1 MPSVSVPSP
10 RLGGGPGSAP
20 SPDPVEVSF
29 LDRARA
35 THFAEILEGLRVSR
49 ASREATFESLR
60 AKRAAGDAL
69 TVGERAV
76 LEVDRRCVAQT
87 SCRAALRAL
96 ETLNAR
102 LARWDA
108 RGFVADP
115 RFGDAALESCRAR
128 LAIAKEDATRTVA
141 AAQPAIA
148 EARRRARERERAA
161 LEERLEA
168 SKRRQRE
175 DRYAF
180 DADLAAA
187 RRTERVELELGREH
201 ARERE
206 QRRDLDARRDA
217 WREHSSVQTSR
228 KDEAPEIWPTSP
240 RADTPDA
247 EKVVATDP
255 EASADASSSA
265 FLDDTT
271 DVSHEADIEQQR
283 AAWNAELERRRAALE
298 EERGETADAAAAR
311 KEEEKKTPETFYAP
325 GVKSGFVVPAHRRG
339 STLASLFGHALEG
352 SGGKKGKDSTASSP
366 REMREGETVLETLLN
381 MGRKGS
387 VGAVAPELVAKAL
400 VAAESGAEA
409 GDARLGASAVALAAA
424 SAVLRAVDPGDP
436 NASVPRAFCYG
447 RHGGAVS
454 GGGDTYMTRAKAD
467 KTKTDSHDAVDE
479 DGSFLRRD
487 DALCALAELRASQTS
502 VGRETFD
509 ATLAYFARLAERRAL
524 DVFQASSAMAELLA
538 PAPSGEGAAA
548 LRAHAAAKTRL
559 ARLARGL
566 FACDD
571 LEAAPP
577 AGHVPFWASRATKAR
592 AAAGAVAEKARAT
605 RPFFVRDGPPAK
617 GELFS
622 REASRGTLEAGTPSA
637 SRVPVPV
644 PVPEVPLASAKMET
658 SVPLGSLLGALDLSE
673 EPRGGD
679 GGRETNLNPN
689 PNPNPNPFRPNARG
703 GREKQRLNLRASA
716 AFSLETKTLETAD
729 PDESNELEAALRA
742 LPPSAGAGSRDV
754 LRRASTEPPTR
765 EAAPP
770 RAAVHTNAARTLDA
784 DPSYD
789 SDAFEAE
796 DLEAEDV
803 EPSELSA
810 EFFAEAE
817 TEVAGEGSRSAGTA
831 ARAPRA
837 APRVVDRERHPGA
850 GDRRDAPEREA
861 PAGRPP
867 VFSPDASATFSESDS
882 DFSPFSPAAAP
893 AAVSSRALP
902 GGTLPGGPR
911 RRPLS
916 GPKTTHGRSAV
927 GSIVSRALADDSDS
941 SASDASRAAGATAR
955 EPPSGAL
962 DESDSFDF

>member
-1 MPSVSVPSP
+1 MASATMPSVSVPSP

-20 SPDPVEVSF
+20 SPDPDEVSF

-49 ASREATFESLR
+49 ASREATAESLR

-96 ETLNAR
+96 ETLDAR

-128 LAIAKEDATRTVA
+128 LATAKEDATRTVA

-217 WREHSSVQTSR
+217 RREHEGSVQTSR
-228 KDEAPEIWPTSP
+228 KDEAPERWPTSP
-240 RADTPDA
+240 NADNNDA
-247 EKVVATDP
+247 EKELIATDP

-311 KEEEKKTPETFYAP
+311 KEKEKKDSFYAA
-325 GVKSGFVVPAHRRG
+325 GAKSGFVVPAHRRG
-339 STLASLFGHALEG
+339 STLASLFGHALER
-352 SGGKKGKDSTASSP
+352 SGATKGKGSTASSP
-366 REMREGETVLETLLN
+366 REMREGETVLETLLKT
-381 MGRKGS
+381 GRKGS

-447 RHGGAVS
+447 RRGGAVS
-454 GGGDTYMTRAKAD
+454 GGGDTYMTRAAD
-467 KTKTDSHDAVDE
+467 ETDSGDAVDE
-479 DGSFLRRD
+479 AGSFLRRD

-524 DVFQASSAMAELLA
+524 DVFQASSALAELLA

-577 AGHVPFWASRATKAR
+577 AGHVPFWASRASKAR
-592 AAAGAVAEKARAT
+592 AAKGAVAEKARAT
-605 RPFFVRDGPPAK
+605 RPVRNSRSPAK
-617 GELFS
+617 GEP
-622 REASRGTLEAGTPSA
+622 ASSSAPRGTLEAGSPSA
-637 SRVPVPV
+637 SRVF
-644 PVPEVPLASAKMET
+644 VPEVPLATETKRET
-658 SVPLGSLLGALDLSE
+658 SVPLGSLLGALDVSE

-679 GGRETNLNPN
+679 GGRETNPN
-689 PNPNPNPFRPNARG
+689 PDPNPNPFRPNARG

-729 PDESNELEAALRA
+729 PDESDELEAALRA
-742 LPPSAGAGSRDV
+742 LPSSAGAGSRDV
-754 LRRASTEPPTR
+754 LRRASTEPPTK
-765 EAAPP
+765 EAAAP
-770 RAAVHTNAARTLDA
+770 RAAARTDASRTLDA

-796 DLEAEDV
+796 DVEAEDV

-817 TEVAGEGSRSAGTA
+817 TEVAGEGSRSAETT
-831 ARAPRA
+831 ARATRA
-837 APRVVDRERHPGA
+837 APRVVDRERHFGA
-850 GDRRDAPEREA
+850 GDRRDGPEREA

-916 GPKTTHGRSAV
+916 GPQTTHGRSAV